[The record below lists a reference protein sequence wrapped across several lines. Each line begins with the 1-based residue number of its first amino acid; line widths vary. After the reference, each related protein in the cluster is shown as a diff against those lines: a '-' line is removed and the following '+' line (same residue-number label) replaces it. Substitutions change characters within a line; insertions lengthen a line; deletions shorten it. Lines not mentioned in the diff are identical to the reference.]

1 MRASA
6 GRSFDGRGFVRRHGQ
21 TASRTGV
28 LPFLV
33 HEQQPPAN
41 AIQGERT
48 DNQDAADQ
56 AKVFKGT
63 HRNPF
68 HARDGSRTDVVRGGR
83 SLRPEL
89 TMNRHHADAGKTC
102 PFPAQEDYRGWSR
115 VIDERYFLAANGTRI
130 AIFV

>member
-1 MRASA
+1 MARPHRGQVFS
-6 GRSFDGRGFVRRHGQ
+6 RSSFMSNNHAP
-21 TASRTGV
+21 T
-28 LPFLV
+28 L
-33 HEQQPPAN
+33 
-41 AIQGERT
+41 QGERA

-83 SLRPEL
+83 SLRSEL
-89 TMNRHHADAGKTC
+89 TMNRHHADAGETC